1 MPIKEE
7 FNMAEIK
14 RFAIVMAGGSSPM
27 LWPRSLEQTPKQFLH
42 FIGDGTLLQNTIER
56 LLEIFSIE
64 DIYVITTQKFTDI
77 IARQVPKLPRSNVI
91 GEPFPRHTMPCVA
104 LALTQLSLKYSGD
117 SVAVVFPSD
126 HHISNLGEFK
136 NRIETAMEFAI
147 ERNAIVA
154 IGITPTRPETNYG
167 YIQVDSDPG
176 NLGKF
181 YDKGIRFTK
190 TFVEKP
196 DLETAKRFLST
207 DEFLWNTGIYAWKV
221 STFWESLHLCSPETH
236 NYFTILKKLL
246 GKPNFHQAV
255 DETYR
260 QIQSESLDIGIL
272 ERARNV
278 FVLES
283 AFTWSDVGTW
293 DEIYR
298 LSLKDADNN
307 CIVGDVLTIDTRNSF
322 IRSHEKTIATIEIED
337 LVVVDTPIA
346 LLICRRG
353 ATNRVVEIV
362 NYLRRKN
369 ASPLL

>member
-1 MPIKEE
+1 MPIGEE

-14 RFAIVMAGGSSPM
+14 KFAIVMAGGSSPM
-27 LWPRSLEQTPKQFLH
+27 LWPRSVEQTPKQFLH
-42 FIGDGTLLQNTIER
+42 FIGNGTLLQNTIER
-56 LLEIFSIE
+56 LLEIFPIE

-77 IARQVPKLPRSNVI
+77 VSQQIPELPKTNII

-104 LALTQLSLKYSGD
+104 LALTQLSLKYPDD
-117 SVAVVFPSD
+117 SVAVVFPAD
-126 HHISNLGEFK
+126 HHISNLGEFN
-136 NRIETAMEFAI
+136 NRIETAIEFAI

-167 YIQVDSDPG
+167 YIQVDNNPG

-190 TFVEKP
+190 TFAEKP

-246 GKPNFHQAV
+246 GKSNFQQAV

-322 IRSHEKTIATIEIED
+322 IRSHEKTIATIEVDD